1 MKHQIFTADILP
13 PESGGAV
20 KLSMWDGTSVQIENH
35 EGIADVRNEC
45 VKVWAGGRLLAVN
58 GEKLML
64 AELNGYVLKIKGRIF
79 SIEYLT

>member
-1 MKHQIFTADILP
+1 MKHFDILP

-20 KLSMWDGTSVQIENH
+20 KISVWDDDVAQVENH
-35 EGIADVRNEC
+35 EGIADVKDQC

-58 GEKLML
+58 GEDLTL
-64 AELNGYVLKIKGRIF
+64 AELDRYVLKIKGRIL